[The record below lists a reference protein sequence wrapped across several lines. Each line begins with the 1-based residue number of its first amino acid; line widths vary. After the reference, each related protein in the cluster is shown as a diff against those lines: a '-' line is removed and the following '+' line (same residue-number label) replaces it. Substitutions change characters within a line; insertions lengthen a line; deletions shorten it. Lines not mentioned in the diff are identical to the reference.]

1 MHLASRT
8 DIWKLFGSIVTMI
21 PNYTFIVDGLDECLR
36 SSDDWRSPG
45 NSRRTDFLMSLK
57 ASVARTIPRIL
68 ITSRDEGDIRSELY
82 PDNASAD
89 GQRLYECRLSKEDLN
104 PDITLFSKSVVDRK
118 LANKNGAL
126 REDLAAQIAERCDG
140 MFLLIKLQENQLSRS
155 KNRKQLEAV
164 VSNMPSELEHA

>member
-1 MHLASRT
+1 MRLASRT
-8 DIWKLFGSIVTMI
+8 DIWKLFGSIVNMI

-45 NSRRTDFLMSLK
+45 NSRRIDFLMSLK
-57 ASVARTIPRIL
+57 TSVGHTKTRIL
-68 ITSRDEGDIRSELY
+68 ITSRDEGDIRSELS
-82 PDNASAD
+82 PDNANAD

-126 REDLAAQIAERCDG
+126 REDLAAQMAERCDG
-140 MFLLIKLQENQLSRS
+140 MFLLIKL
-155 KNRKQLEAV
+155 
-164 VSNMPSELEHA
+164 